1 MVLEESVID
10 KIIVLEWSVIDKIIV
25 LEKRCLYE
33 N

>member
-10 KIIVLEWSVIDKIIV
+10 KILVLEWSVIDKIIV

>member
-1 MVLEESVID
+1 MMLEESVID
-10 KIIVLEWSVIDKIIV
+10 KILVLEWSVIDKIIV